1 MHEGLDVAQLDRRGA
16 VRVPV
21 RGVAVVYANGR
32 KRRGTIENLSR
43 TGALLRIAAA
53 SPGDDVDVELRVP
66 GFVEGAAASGAR
78 LAGKAIRVE
87 TPQLGTDQC
96 HRLAIEFALDR
107 VDEGTRDLLDVA
119 IASAITAA
127 LRRPVLVL
135 DDLAWRR
142 GALASRLADRGMTP
156 LMPATPLEAID
167 MLGQLHA
174 AVCLVSQFRAV
185 DAASL
190 HAMVADSFPW
200 VKTATISDDVDATV
214 LRAAV
219 TWSETDAGRLARA
232 LV

>member
-1 MHEGLDVAQLDRRGA
+1 MMHEGPDVLDRRGA

-43 TGALLRIAAA
+43 TGALLRVAAA
-53 SPGDDVDVELRVP
+53 VEGDDIDVELRVP

-87 TPQLGTDQC
+87 PSAGD
-96 HRLAIEFALDR
+96 HGARVAVEFVLDHI
-107 VDEGTRDLLDVA
+107 DEGTRGLLDVA

-127 LRRPVLVL
+127 MRRPVIII
-135 DDLAWRR
+135 DDQGERR
-142 GALASRLADRGMTP
+142 RALAARLAARGMTP
-156 LMPATPLEAID
+156 LLPATPLEAID

-174 AVCLVSQFRAV
+174 AVCLVSGFRTI
-185 DAASL
+185 DAASFQS
-190 HAMVADSFPW
+190 MVTDSFPW
-200 VKTATISDDVDATV
+200 VKTAAISDDVDATV

-232 LV
+232 LS